1 MKKWM
6 TMILIGAITAGL
18 AAAEEAKVPWY
29 KKMFGKSADD
39 QTQVIPPA
47 PAAPAP
53 ALEMQRMHRPE
64 GPGGKHLP
72 QVTPEQKEKIKAQ
85 HEALMKLGDM
95 ARNET
100 DPVKKEALVAE
111 LRTKLTEI
119 ADKIQAEAKK
129 RLEKAEQDLPK
140 LRERLAEAE
149 KNKTARIEEQLQ
161 RILAGHPLKGP
172 EGKRPEGAP
181 LKKEGKKAVNPP
193 VTE

>member
-6 TMILIGAITAGL
+6 MIVLLGTLTAGL
-18 AAAEEAKVPWY
+18 AVAEETKVPWY

-149 KNKTARIEEQLQ
+149 KNKTARIEEHVQ
-161 RILAGHPLKGP
+161 RILSGEPLRGADGKGS
-172 EGKRPEGAP
+172 EGAP
-181 LKKEGKKAVNPP
+181 RKEGKKPAPSV
-193 VTE
+193 VE